1 MRYMTLATAGI
12 ALALAACNP
21 MEQTSGADELA
32 EVFHEDFSAG
42 NFDKIWN
49 EASDDFRGGTP
60 RAEFDQV
67 FGNLHEFYGE
77 YQGGSRSGVSLNTNN
92 GVTTTQIGWNSTYA
106 NSRADETFI
115 FIGTGDD
122 MKLLNWSI
130 EPVAAEGGGSAPA
143 AEAAP
148 APAEPEK

>member
-1 MRYMTLATAGI
+1 MRYMTLATAGL

-21 MEQTSGADELA
+21 MEQTADADALA
-32 EVFHEDFSAG
+32 EVFHADFSAG
-42 NFDKIWN
+42 NFDKIWS
-49 EASDDFRGGTP
+49 EASNDFRTGTP

-67 FGNLHEFYGE
+67 FANLHNFYGE

-115 FIGTGDD
+115 FVGTGDD

-130 EPVAAEGGGSAPA
+130 EPVAAEGESPDPVPVPD
-143 AEAAP
+143 AE
-148 APAEPEK
+148 PAETEK